1 MSKSANDSEVTYQG
15 LASPTTASASS
26 WRDKPMP
33 IATTN
38 WLSWTLLLWFDP
50 LVWKGARQQLEE
62 SDVWH
67 LPPADTAAALHS
79 RFESVQSSSC
89 FRAIVRTF
97 QREITI
103 VLALYAVSAVLT
115 LAQPIVI
122 KSFLQFLHA
131 PRHDD
136 IHTDLGIS
144 SGYVLAAL
152 LTAFSCAAV
161 TLMDLGMVLA
171 GKLGCNAKTLA
182 MDLVFRKSLRL
193 SENAKRTTSSGD
205 IVTLASV
212 DSTRL
217 FMCGLWFM
225 WTFISPVML
234 VAIFILLGFDLG
246 ALPALLGGVLMIGL
260 LYFGCREASAVGI
273 VQKELLGVQGQRVKL
288 TNELLQGVR
297 AVKLYGWEQDLL
309 AHVEELRAAELQ
321 LLRVYHSRR
330 QVSSIALLLAP
341 VVSLALTLAVYVA
354 QGNSLSPP
362 LAFITLAYVNAARV
376 PCSSFSFSIMNLV
389 DALHSCSRL
398 DAFFAL
404 DEVTTPLLLD
414 NGVHADM
421 APCVELMDASF
432 SWHKDDSTAACDLRG
447 ITLQLKPKS
456 LTMVVGSVG
465 SGKST
470 LLSAIMGE
478 LHHIQGERGVRG
490 RFSYVG
496 QDVWIQ
502 NASLRDNILFT
513 SAFDESL
520 YHRVVAACQLTPD
533 LAAWPGGD
541 ATEIGERG
549 VNLSGGQRARVALA
563 RSLYSNAADI
573 YILDDPLSALD
584 VHVAGHVFRD
594 GIQALLHDKIVL
606 VAINS
611 HYHLLPM
618 ADTILVMEQ
627 GRLVAQGPLS
637 SLLDRFPHL
646 GVDRID
652 EKQPTTAQV
661 ETTDDDN
668 DVAPPNE
675 GDEGGSAAAAV
686 SALVEAEERVVG
698 KITAATYTTYFAASG
713 WNGFSGALTV
723 VIAFALAQASL
734 VVLDWILG
742 YWASAADPSNAAFA
756 AIYVAVAVVAVGLVL
771 GRSLYV
777 LHFILLCSKHLHE
790 TLLAKVVY
798 APVPSFFDVTPV
810 GRILNRFSSDLS
822 QVDNMVPMLGLHI
835 FGLVFQIV
843 AALVVCAVTSPFILL
858 VYVPLAVVFVKIRAI
873 YSATATALKRMESVT
888 RSPVL
893 NLLTEAMQG
902 APTIRAFDHAADVQA
917 LYRRAVD
924 YNMSFDMTHFIS
936 TKWFQM
942 RLDWLSVLVVCG
954 VAFLAIETKSW
965 MGVTAAGLALTY
977 AMQLTIVLSR
987 TTMEFTYMENVMT
1000 SAQRLD
1006 HYQSL
1011 AKEGHD
1017 DVLSLAQQQTCPQ
1030 GWPRQGHVVF
1040 EHYSMRYR
1048 DNLDLALHDV
1058 SFAVM
1063 AGEKIGICGRTGS
1076 GKSSLLAALF
1086 RTVEAASGCICI
1098 DGVDIATVDLHTLRS
1113 RLTIIPQDPVLFS
1126 GSLRFNLDP
1135 SMKTSDA
1142 ALWQALKQVHLVDL
1156 VQEGQAAGLEFPI
1169 AEHGSNLS
1177 VGERQLLCM
1186 ARALLRQSRVVVFDE
1201 ATASIDG
1208 ESDRLIQATIQKN
1221 FQGGGV
1227 TLLVI
1232 AHRLETILDSDRILV
1247 MDQGRVCEFDTPA
1260 TLMAANEGSGGGGG
1274 MLAKLVEATKL

>member
-79 RFESVQSSSC
+79 RFERVSRTDSKSSSC

-103 VLALYAVSAVLT
+103 VLALYAVSAVFT

-131 PRHDD
+131 PRRDD

-144 SGYVLAAL
+144 SGYALAAL
-152 LTAFSCAAV
+152 LTVFSCAAV
-161 TLMDLGMVLA
+161 TLMDLGMVIA

-205 IVTLASV
+205 VVTLASV

-234 VAIFILLGFDLG
+234 LAIFILLGFDLG
-246 ALPALLGGVLMIGL
+246 ALPAVLGGVIMIGL

-309 AHVEELRAAELQ
+309 AHVEELRAAELK
-321 LLRVYHSRR
+321 LLRAYHSRR

-404 DEVTTPLLLD
+404 DEVTMPLLLE
-414 NGVHADM
+414 NSVQADM

-432 SWHKDDSTAACDLRG
+432 SWHKDSQDSTACDLRG

-470 LLSAIMGE
+470 LLSAILGE
-478 LHHIQGERGVRG
+478 LHHIKGERGVRG

-496 QDVWIQ
+496 QDVWVQ

-513 SAFDESL
+513 SAFDEPL
-520 YHRVVAACQLTPD
+520 YNRVVAACQLTTD
-533 LAAWPGGD
+533 LAALPGGD

-563 RSLYSNAADI
+563 RSLYNNAADI

-584 VHVAGHVFRD
+584 VQVAGNVFRD

-606 VAINS
+606 LAINS
-611 HYHLLPM
+611 HYHLLPF
-618 ADTILVMEQ
+618 ADTILVMDQ
-627 GRLVAQGPLS
+627 GRLVGQGPLS
-637 SLLDRFPHL
+637 SFLDRFPHL
-646 GVDRID
+646 GVDRAD
-652 EKQPTTAQV
+652 EKQPTALV
-661 ETTDDDN
+661 ETTSATD
-668 DVAPPNE
+668 DVASPDE
-675 GDEGGSAAAAV
+675 GEEGGSAAA
-686 SALVEAEERVVG
+686 STLVQAEERVVG

-713 WNGFSGALTV
+713 WNGFSVALTV
-723 VIAFALAQASL
+723 LLAFALAQASL
-734 VVLDWILG
+734 VLLDWILG
-742 YWASAADPSNAAFA
+742 HWASTVDPSNAAYA
-756 AIYVAVAVVAVGLVL
+756 VIYVAVALVAVGLVL

-835 FGLVFQIV
+835 FGLLFQIL
-843 AALVVCAVTSPFILL
+843 AALLVCAVTSPFILI
-858 VYVPLAVVFVKIRAI
+858 VYVPLTVVFVKIRAI

-893 NLLTEAMQG
+893 NLFTEAMQG
-902 APTIRAFDHAADVQA
+902 APTIRAFHRAADIQA

-924 YNMSFDMTHFIS
+924 YNMSFDVTHFIS

-1000 SAQRLD
+1000 SAERLD

-1011 AKEGHD
+1011 DKEGQD
-1017 DVLSLAQQQTCPQ
+1017 LVPLTQTCPQ

-1113 RLTIIPQDPVLFS
+1113 RLTIIPQDPVLLS

-1135 SMKTSDA
+1135 SMKTTDA
-1142 ALWQALKQVHLVDL
+1142 ALWHALKQVHLMDL
-1156 VQEGQAAGLEFPI
+1156 VQDGLEFPI

-1177 VGERQLLCM
+1177 VGQRQLLCI
-1186 ARALLRQSRVVVFDE
+1186 ARALLRQSRVVVLDE
-1201 ATASIDG
+1201 ATASIDV
-1208 ESDRLIQATIQKN
+1208 ESDRLIQATIQAN
-1221 FQGGGV
+1221 FRSGV

-1260 TLMAANEGSGGGGG
+1260 KLMAANGGSGG
-1274 MLAKLVEATKL
+1274 MLAKLVQATKL